1 MSDAQLTPCNI
12 TGGYYENCPRLKYER
27 NHVLKDSLI
36 LLGTSTLGDSRKY
49 PFPWP
54 VASGIFDYRET
65 GAKNTRVSRFHMES
79 ATDL

>member
-1 MSDAQLTPCNI
+1 M
-12 TGGYYENCPRLKYER
+12 
-27 NHVLKDSLI
+27 LKDSLI